1 MDLYPATWMTC
12 PVAGKFDFTEES
24 EKEELDPRAMIAL
37 ARVNWLHS
45 KFKIVRRVLLTV
57 I

>member
-1 MDLYPATWMTC
+1 MTC
-12 PVAGKFDFTEES
+12 PVSGKFDFTEES

-45 KFKIVRRVLLTV
+45 KFKIVRRVLLTA